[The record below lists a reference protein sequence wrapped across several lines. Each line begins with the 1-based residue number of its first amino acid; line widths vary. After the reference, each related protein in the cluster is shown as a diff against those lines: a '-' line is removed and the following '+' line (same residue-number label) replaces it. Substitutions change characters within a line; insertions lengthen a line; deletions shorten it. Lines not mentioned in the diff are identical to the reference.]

1 MIDLSISSHLKSL
14 WPDTVV
20 GYVIYD
26 ATVTKHNPQLWS
38 EIDLLCGEVQQTI
51 SIEDIAQ
58 LPHIHDTREA
68 YKACGKKPSR
78 YRVSSEA
85 LLRRIVQ
92 GKGLYKVN
100 TIVDINNFISI
111 KSHFSL
117 GTFNLDKIKPPIVFD
132 IGKPGETYEGIGKGL
147 INIEKLPLFRDQEG
161 AFGSPTSDSERAKV
175 MLDTERLLTVIIS
188 FSGKDDVLEVV
199 ETLKDKLGLFAGA
212 EIYEFRAAFD

>member
-1 MIDLSISSHLKSL
+1 
-14 WPDTVV
+14 
-20 GYVIYD
+20 
-26 ATVTKHNPQLWS
+26 LWS